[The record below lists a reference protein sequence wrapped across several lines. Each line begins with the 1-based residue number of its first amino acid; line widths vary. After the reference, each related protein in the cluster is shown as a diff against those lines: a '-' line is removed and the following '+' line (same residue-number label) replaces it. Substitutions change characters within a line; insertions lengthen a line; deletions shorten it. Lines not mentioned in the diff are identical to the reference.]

1 MARNGSIRVI
11 FFLALAACGA
21 MCQERQTQWSSVPDA
36 PSAVFAREVPGSVSG
51 GREPVLA
58 GGESV
63 AVGGMVSGG
72 GHSSSLI
79 FGAMGSE
86 GRQQG
91 QSSDFFTKHLYSAQR
106 NVSYRPLAGGSLM
119 GRATFAASRTFI
131 TRDPSGKGKL
141 NTSYFLGV
149 LSSALAHTAYRP
161 YWRRSV
167 GAPFSDFGST
177 VGNDAGMNLWH
188 EFGPGI
194 QQMMKSHTPKF
205 VERIEE
211 SVERR

>member
-1 MARNGSIRVI
+1 MAGNGSIRVM
-11 FFLALAACGA
+11 FFLALVACGA
-21 MCQERQTQWSSVPDA
+21 VCQERPGTRSSMPDA
-36 PSAVFAREVPGSVSG
+36 PSAVVEHEVFDYASRGYEPVVT
-51 GREPVLA
+51 GRE
-58 GGESV
+58 SV
-63 AVGGMVSGG
+63 VTGWMVSGG
-72 GHSSSLI
+72 GHESSLT
-79 FGAMGSE
+79 FDAMGAE
-86 GRQQG
+86 GRQQAH
-91 QSSDFFTKHLYSAQR
+91 SSDFFTKRLYSAQR
-106 NVSYRPLAGGSLM
+106 SISYRPLTQGSLM
-119 GRATFAASRTFI
+119 GRATFAASRTVI

-149 LSSALAHTAYRP
+149 LTSALAHTAYRP

-205 VERIEE
+205 MEKMEE
-211 SVERR
+211 SIGRR

>member
-1 MARNGSIRVI
+1 M

-21 MCQERQTQWSSVPDA
+21 ISQERGETRSSVPDA
-36 PSAVFAREVPGSVSG
+36 PSAVLVRGVIGAVSG
-51 GREPVLA
+51 VREPVVA

-72 GHSSSLI
+72 GHASSLI
-79 FGAMGSE
+79 FGAMDTE
-86 GRQQG
+86 GRQQAH
-91 QSSDFFTKHLYSAQR
+91 SSDFFTKHLFPTRRS
-106 NVSYRPLAGGSLM
+106 VSYRPLAEGSLV

-149 LSSALAHTAYRP
+149 LTSALAHTAYRP

-188 EFGPGI
+188 EFGPQI

-205 VERIEE
+205 VEKIEV
-211 SVERR
+211 SVGRR

>member
-1 MARNGSIRVI
+1 MARDGSIRI
-11 FFLALAACGA
+11 MFFLALAACGA
-21 MCQERQTQWSSVPDA
+21 ACQERQETRSSVPDA
-36 PSAVFAREVPGSVSG
+36 PSSVVEREILGSVSRG
-51 GREPVLA
+51 YEPVPT
-58 GGESV
+58 GRESV
-63 AVGGMVSGG
+63 AAGWIVSGG
-72 GHSSSLI
+72 GHGSSVL
-79 FGAMGSE
+79 FDAMGAE
-86 GRQQG
+86 GRQQAH
-91 QSSDFFTKHLYSAQR
+91 SSDFFTKHLDPAKRS
-106 NVSYRPLAGGSLM
+106 VSYRPLAQGSLM
-119 GRATFAASRTFI
+119 GRATFAASRTVI

-149 LSSALAHTAYRP
+149 LTSALAHTAYRP

-211 SVERR
+211 SVGRR

>member
-1 MARNGSIRVI
+1 
-11 FFLALAACGA
+11 
-21 MCQERQTQWSSVPDA
+21 
-36 PSAVFAREVPGSVSG
+36 
-51 GREPVLA
+51 
-58 GGESV
+58 
-63 AVGGMVSGG
+63 
-72 GHSSSLI
+72 
-79 FGAMGSE
+79 
-86 GRQQG
+86 
-91 QSSDFFTKHLYSAQR
+91 
-106 NVSYRPLAGGSLM
+106 VSYRPLAQGSLM
-119 GRATFAASRTFI
+119 GRATFAASRTVI

-149 LSSALAHTAYRP
+149 LTSALAHTAYRP

-211 SVERR
+211 SVGRR

>member
-21 MCQERQTQWSSVPDA
+21 ICQERQGTRGSAPDA
-36 PSAVFAREVPGSVSG
+36 PSSVVEQEVLASVSRG
-51 GREPVLA
+51 PEAVLT
-58 GGESV
+58 GGESAV
-63 AVGGMVSGG
+63 ASEFVSIG
-72 GHSSSLI
+72 GHASSLM
-79 FGAMGSE
+79 FDVMGAG
-86 GRQQG
+86 GRQQAH
-91 QSSDFFTKHLYSAQR
+91 SSDFFTKHLFSAQR
-106 NVSYRPLAGGSLM
+106 NASYRPLAEGSLM

-149 LSSALAHTAYRP
+149 LSSALVHTAYRP

-177 VGNDAGMNLWH
+177 VGNDAGMNVWH

-205 VERIEE
+205 VEKIEE
-211 SVERR
+211 SVGRR